1 MKNAKKWIIS
11 VIVALG
17 VALSIIGLFVAY
29 VKSTSVLLGQTST
42 STITLFE
49 NSFFNEYSDLSR
61 SVMAFAIIT
70 VAFASLTLILNVLQY
85 FNIVKDNKIKMLISA
100 LSIICAI
107 VAFVL
112 VCVFANE
119 ASGSIAG
126 LVGAKSAPAIG
137 AYLLAIGGIV
147 AGLFGFVPVNKKKR

>member
-17 VALSIIGLFVAY
+17 VALSIVGLFVAY

-61 SVMAFAIIT
+61 SVLAFAIIT
-70 VAFASLTLILNVLQY
+70 VAFAGITLILNILQY
-85 FNIVKDNKIKMLISA
+85 FNIVKDNRIKMLISA

-112 VCVFANE
+112 VCVFVNE

-126 LVGAKSAPAIG
+126 LVGAKNMPAIG

-147 AGLFGFVPVNKKKR
+147 AGLFGLVPVNKKKR